1 MRPLFLVV
9 SLLTTHAWTKGEQLN
24 IDDKYAV
31 RSCPNF
37 RSPTFLS
44 LKYDPDVDSK
54 AGVQCVGGEWDT
66 SDMPSTEDCN
76 DDVRIQPFWNSRA
89 FLEVFSSRWCAW

>member
-1 MRPLFLVV
+1 M
-9 SLLTTHAWTKGEQLN
+9 
-24 IDDKYAV
+24 
-31 RSCPNF
+31 
-37 RSPTFLS
+37 S

-76 DDVRIQPFWNSRA
+76 DDVRIQSYWALF
-89 FLEVFSSRWCAW
+89 EVFSSRWCAW

>member
-1 MRPLFLVV
+1 M
-9 SLLTTHAWTKGEQLN
+9 
-24 IDDKYAV
+24 
-31 RSCPNF
+31 
-37 RSPTFLS
+37 S

-76 DDVRIQPFWNSRA
+76 DDVRIQPLWNSRA

>member
-1 MRPLFLVV
+1 M
-9 SLLTTHAWTKGEQLN
+9 
-24 IDDKYAV
+24 
-31 RSCPNF
+31 
-37 RSPTFLS
+37 S

-76 DDVRIQPFWNSRA
+76 DDVRIQSYWNSRA
-89 FLEVFSSRWCAW
+89 FLECPLFLKHMTVQKISLHGVVQVDF

>member
-1 MRPLFLVV
+1 M
-9 SLLTTHAWTKGEQLN
+9 
-24 IDDKYAV
+24 
-31 RSCPNF
+31 
-37 RSPTFLS
+37 S

-76 DDVRIQPFWNSRA
+76 DDVRIQSYWVF
-89 FLEVFSSRWCAW
+89 FKVFSSRWCAW

>member
-1 MRPLFLVV
+1 M
-9 SLLTTHAWTKGEQLN
+9 
-24 IDDKYAV
+24 
-31 RSCPNF
+31 
-37 RSPTFLS
+37 S

-76 DDVRIQPFWNSRA
+76 DDVRIQPYWNSRA
-89 FLEVFSSRWCAW
+89 FLELLPSRWCAW